1 MRLSAPQSNSTSSSS
16 SSRSSSASAH
26 LLAAGVGDENA
37 RGKLQEQDGG
47 WQGQEA
53 EGAQEQEEQQAHAQR
68 GAAHDE
74 AIPVAASAAA
84 LPSDLRSAST
94 MAPLLAT
101 LLHST
106 PPAPSPPATTHSA
119 HLSPIPANY
128 PASMH
133 HAPTTQTAH
142 SHPPFAT
149 SPGPQI
155 LSPQSSLAGA
165 VQHTSIPSPTTVPT
179 PPPNPPTAQTPDPQ
193 PHPAVPLDTPLGA
206 STPHTHTSTPTH
218 TPLQTIQ
225 ASPHISTPSIFYP
238 PEDAEDGMATVIHLH
253 SHLSA
258 HRPAAEVWACISVC
272 ACAPSF
278 VRKRVPVSLVRAC
291 ALASRLLALASSI
304 FICFSNDWPM
314 CVHAR

>member
-206 STPHTHTSTPTH
+206 STPHTHTLLLPRTLRSKPSRPPRTSQHPPSSTLLRMPRTEWPQSSTYIPT
-218 TPLQTIQ
+218 
-225 ASPHISTPSIFYP
+225 SPRIAPQLRCGRAYP
-238 PEDAEDGMATVIHLH
+238 
-253 SHLSA
+253 
-258 HRPAAEVWACISVC
+258 C
-272 ACAPSF
+272 
-278 VRKRVPVSLVRAC
+278 VRALLRSCVSACPSLSC
-291 ALASRLLALASSI
+291 ALALSHPV
-304 FICFSNDWPM
+304 F
-314 CVHAR
+314 